1 MNKTFKRIAATALA
15 AVSLAATMAT
25 SASAF
30 TITDAMYND
39 YIPSPTGVSQTFEI
53 NKSNMNAFGVLTE
66 SFLEKHVSDNDWSY
80 TYLYLDYNAQRAED
94 LFIFDK
100 GIDLYEA
107 YDYAKKLVVYDY
119 DENILNTELRYNNA
133 IGRYVLVVSNNYKDL
148 NKYTWNYIT
157 FRTEATSS
165 RLYDVNK
172 TANKTV
178 GNVRYTRGYVIDGNK
193 AYAKIAF
200 CDTCVPLLNVYDNR
214 NGDLY
219 DVYLDQQADG
229 TIDMY
234 WVTNRASTGSYV
246 TESGSK
252 YTTAAFA
259 GFGSALGTKSVGY
272 RCGWINTPSYTG

>member
-15 AVSLAATMAT
+15 TVSLAATMAT

-39 YIPSPTGVSQTFEI
+39 YIPSPSGVSQKYEI

-80 TYLYLDYNAQRAED
+80 TYLWLDYNADRAED

-133 IGRYVLVVSNNYKDL
+133 IGRYVLVVSDNDKDL
-148 NKYTWNYIT
+148 DKTAWNSIT

-165 RLYDVNK
+165 KLYGN

-178 GNVRYTRGYVIDGNK
+178 GNVRYTKGYVIDGNK

-234 WVTNRASTGSYV
+234 WVTNKASTGSYV
-246 TESGSK
+246 TESSGK
-252 YTTAAFA
+252 NVTAAFA
-259 GFGSALGTKSVGY
+259 SFGSALGTKSVAY
-272 RCGWINTPSYTG
+272 NCGWINTPSYTG